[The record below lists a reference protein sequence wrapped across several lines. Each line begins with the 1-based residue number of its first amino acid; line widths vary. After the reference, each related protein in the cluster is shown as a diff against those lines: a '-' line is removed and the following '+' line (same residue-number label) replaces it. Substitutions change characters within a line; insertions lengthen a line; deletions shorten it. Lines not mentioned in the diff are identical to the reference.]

1 MEKIKE
7 KTIKETGQEMYFDE
21 KTAQTMIEREENA
34 EHIITAQTVENIFL
48 SEIKSKDEIEIAE
61 IGAGAHPKR
70 YEKLLEF
77 LKTNKGKMQWVDQSP
92 IMLDAAKKQILNEK
106 YIDFIKAEMVSYL
119 KENKNEFDALI
130 LKYSFNYVISIS
142 LKEWLKTM
150 NESLKN
156 KGIVIATLNLY
167 EEGLKPRSFNAS
179 YTINGEV
186 IIQGYK
192 PKHED
197 IIEIHFLKT
206 GGDKS
211 PNPETFA
218 DTKIIYY
225 SPKEIKKA
233 AGEAGFSEISLFD
246 DWSKNE
252 KWLKRFKENY
262 PNSEIKSKAILFLK
276 K

>member
-1 MEKIKE
+1 
-7 KTIKETGQEMYFDE
+7 MYFDE
-21 KTAQTMIEREENA
+21 KIAQTMIEREENA
-34 EHIITAQTVENIFL
+34 EHILTAQTIENIFL
-48 SEIKSKDEIEIAE
+48 SEIEPKDGLEIAE
-61 IGAGAHPKR
+61 LGAGAHPKR
-70 YEKLLEF
+70 YKKLFEF
-77 LKTNKGKMQWVDQSP
+77 LKTNKGKMQWVDQAP
-92 IMLDAAKKQILNEK
+92 IMLETAKKQIPDEK
-106 YIDFIKAEMVSYL
+106 IIDLVEAEMVSYL
-119 KENKNEFDALI
+119 EKNKNEFDALI
-130 LKYSFNYVISIS
+130 LKYSFNYVIPVS
-142 LKEWLKTM
+142 LEKWLKTM
-150 NESLKN
+150 HESLKN
-156 KGIVIATLNLY
+156 NGIVVATLNLY

-179 YTINGEV
+179 YTINGKP

-192 PKHED
+192 PKHKD

-225 SPKEIKKA
+225 SPEEIKKA
-233 AGEAGFSEISLFD
+233 AKEAGFSDVSIFD

-252 KWLKRFKENY
+252 KWLKRFKKNY

>member
-1 MEKIKE
+1 MEKLKE
-7 KTIKETGQEMYFDE
+7 QTIKETGQEMYFDE

-34 EHIITAQTVENIFL
+34 EHILTAQTVENIFL
-48 SEIKSKDEIEIAE
+48 SEIKAKPELRITEL
-61 IGAGAHPKR
+61 GAGAHPKR
-70 YEKLLEF
+70 YQNLLEF
-77 LKTNKGKMQWVDQSP
+77 LKTNKSTLQWIDQAP
-92 IMLDAAKKQILNEK
+92 IMLDAAKKQIPNEQ

-119 KENKNEFDALI
+119 KKNKNEFDALI
-130 LKYSFNYVISIS
+130 LKYSFNYVISVS
-142 LKEWLKTM
+142 LKEWLKIM
-150 NESLKN
+150 KESLKN
-156 KGIVIATLNLY
+156 EGIVIATLNLY
-167 EEGLKPRSFNAS
+167 EGGLKPRSFNAS
-179 YTINGEV
+179 YTIDGEPV
-186 IIQGYK
+186 IQGYK

-233 AGEAGFSEISLFD
+233 AEKAGFSNVTIFD

-262 PNSEIKSKAILFLK
+262 PNSEIKPKAILLLK